1 MERGSPRLP
10 WPPLCLLFGK
20 HGASPGFKSR
30 IMQTSTSL
38 PRSAEALPKRRLRLN
53 WPRGLVVALAALAIF
68 VPLLLIF
75 YQSFLSAP
83 FFAPVKE
90 LTLDSYRFI
99 FDDPDFRQAFAN
111 GFMLAAGLTVI
122 AVPLGGMLAF
132 LMVRTDLPGRGWF
145 APALMVPIFVSPM
158 VIGFGYVVSM
168 GPVGFYTVW
177 VKHLLA
183 WFGFEGDPW
192 NIYAFPSIVL
202 IAGLTH
208 VPHVYLYASA
218 ALRSLGSDVEEAAR
232 VAGASPLQVALNVS
246 LPMIMP
252 ALAYSGV
259 LVFFLGFEVFGLVL
273 VLGDPEGHL
282 VLPTYLYKLTNKLGT
297 PSYHLMAAVAVC
309 LVAVTMPLVMLQR
322 WLLRSANKY
331 VAIKGK
337 GARQKALPLGKWR
350 WVAFALIAGWLVFTV
365 LIPLSGIALRTFVSH
380 WGDGI
385 DLLDVLTLQNLRD
398 VWDQPSLV
406 RGIVNTV
413 AIGVIGGAL
422 AVACYTA
429 IALAMHR
436 KQDGITRFLDYSVL
450 VPRAVPGLL
459 AGLSFLWVFLFVP
472 SLLDSLFKGSDN
484 FFALWMTDSFI
495 PALRSLRS
503 TIFSVWLAY
512 SVVWLAYGLRLINT
526 ALLQVGPELEEAARA
541 VGAPRARVTRD
552 VTLPLVR
559 YGLIGAW
566 LMVFLI
572 FEREY
577 STGVYLLSPGTEV
590 IGSMIVSLWA
600 AGAVELVAALSFINI
615 TLVAVGLGIA
625 LRFGLKLHD

>member
-1 MERGSPRLP
+1 
-10 WPPLCLLFGK
+10 
-20 HGASPGFKSR
+20 
-30 IMQTSTSL
+30 MQTLSSTPGTL
-38 PRSAEALPKRRLRLN
+38 PIRRARFRLN
-53 WPRGLVVALAALAIF
+53 WPRGVVVALASLAIF

-83 FFAPVKE
+83 FFAPVKT

-99 FDDPDFRQAFAN
+99 FDDSDFRQAFIN
-111 GFMLAAGLTVI
+111 GFYLASGLALI

-132 LMVRTDLPGRGWF
+132 LMVRTDLPGRAWI
-145 APALMVPIFVSPM
+145 APMLLVPIFVSPM
-158 VIGFGYVVSM
+158 VIAFGYVVSM

-177 VKHLLA
+177 VRNLLSVV
-183 WFGFEGDPW
+183 GFEGDPW
-192 NIYAFPSIVL
+192 NVYSFPAIVV

-218 ALRSLGSDVEEAAR
+218 ALKSLGSDVEEAAR

-282 VLPTYLYKLTNKLGT
+282 VLATYLYKLTNKLGT

-322 WLLRSANKY
+322 WLLKSANKY
-331 VAIKGK
+331 VSIKGK

-350 WVAFALIAGWLVFTV
+350 WIAFALIAFWLLFTV
-365 LIPLSGIALRTFVSH
+365 IVPLSGIALRTFVSH
-380 WGDGI
+380 WGDGVK
-385 DLLDVLTLQNLRD
+385 LMEVLTLQNFRD
-398 VWDQPSLV
+398 VWSQPSLV

-413 AIGVIGGAL
+413 LIGVIGGAL
-422 AVACYTA
+422 AVVCYSA

-436 KQDGITRFLDYSVL
+436 KNDGITRFLDYSVL

-472 SLLDSLFKGSDN
+472 SLLDNFLKGFDN
-484 FFALWMTDSFI
+484 DVARWLSDSFI
-495 PALRSLRS
+495 PQLRSLRS

-512 SVVWLAYGLRLINT
+512 SVVWMAYGLRLITT

-541 VGAPRARVTRD
+541 VGAQRGQVTRD
-552 VTLPLVR
+552 VTLPLVK
-559 YGLIGAW
+559 YGLLGAW

-590 IGSMIVSLWA
+590 IGSMIVSMWA

-615 TLVAVGLGIA
+615 TLVAIGLGIA
-625 LRFGLKLHD
+625 LRFGIKLHD

>member
-1 MERGSPRLP
+1 
-10 WPPLCLLFGK
+10 
-20 HGASPGFKSR
+20 
-30 IMQTSTSL
+30 MQSSTTL
-38 PRSAEALPKRRLRLN
+38 PRSESALPARRLRLN
-53 WPRGLVVALAALAIF
+53 WPRGLVVLLAALAIF

-99 FDDPDFRQAFAN
+99 FDDPDFRQAFIN
-111 GFMLAAGLTVI
+111 GFTLAAGLTVI

-132 LMVRTDLPGRGWF
+132 LMVRTDLPGRNWI

-177 VKHLLA
+177 FKSLLSA
-183 WFGFEGDPW
+183 IGIEGDPW

-208 VPHVYLYASA
+208 VPHVYLYASS
-218 ALRSLGSDVEEAAR
+218 ALKSLGSDVEEAAR

-309 LVAVTMPLVMLQR
+309 LVAVTMPLVMMQR

-350 WVAFALIAGWLVFTV
+350 WVAFALIAAWLLFTV
-365 LIPLSGIALRTFVSH
+365 VIPLSGIALRTFVSH
-380 WGDGI
+380 WGDGVN
-385 DLLDVLTLQNLRD
+385 LVEVLTLENLRN

-406 RGIVNTV
+406 RGIINTV
-413 AIGVIGGAL
+413 LIGVIGGGL

-436 KQDGITRFLDYSVL
+436 KQDGVTRFLDYSVL

-472 SLLDSLFKGSDN
+472 SLLDSALKGIDN
-484 FFALWMTDSFI
+484 PIALWLVDSFI
-495 PALRSLRS
+495 PALRGLRS

-512 SVVWLAYGLRLINT
+512 SVVWMAYGLRLINT

-541 VGAPRARVTRD
+541 VGASRSRVTRD
-552 VTLPLVR
+552 VTIPLVR

-590 IGSMIVSLWA
+590 IGSMIVSMWA

-625 LRFGLKLHD
+625 LRFGVKLHD

>member
-1 MERGSPRLP
+1 
-10 WPPLCLLFGK
+10 
-20 HGASPGFKSR
+20 
-30 IMQTSTSL
+30 MQTSTTL
-38 PRSAEALPKRRLRLN
+38 PRSDAALPARRLRLN
-53 WPRGLVVALAALAIF
+53 WPRGLVVLLAALAIF

-99 FDDPDFRQAFAN
+99 FDDPDFRQAFIN
-111 GFMLAAGLTVI
+111 GFTLAAGLTVI

-132 LMVRTDLPGRGWF
+132 LMVRTDLPGRSWI

-177 VKHLLA
+177 FKSLLA
-183 WFGFEGDPW
+183 AIGIEGDPW

-208 VPHVYLYASA
+208 VPHVYLYASS
-218 ALRSLGSDVEEAAR
+218 ALKSLGSDVEEAAR

-246 LPMIMP
+246 LPMITP

-309 LVAVTMPLVMLQR
+309 LVAVTMPLVMMQR

-350 WVAFALIAGWLVFTV
+350 WVAFALIAAWLLFTV
-365 LIPLSGIALRTFVSH
+365 VIPLSGIALRTFVSH
-380 WGDGI
+380 WGDGVS
-385 DLLDVLTLQNLRD
+385 LLDVLTLDNLRN
-398 VWDQPSLV
+398 VWEQPSLV
-406 RGIVNTV
+406 RGIINTV
-413 AIGVIGGAL
+413 LIGVIGGAL

-472 SLLDSLFKGSDN
+472 SLLDSALKGIDN
-484 FFALWMTDSFI
+484 PVALWLVDSLI
-495 PALRSLRS
+495 PALRGLRS

-541 VGAPRARVTRD
+541 VGAGRSRVTRD
-552 VTLPLVR
+552 VTIPLVR

-590 IGSMIVSLWA
+590 IGSMIVSMWA

-625 LRFGLKLHD
+625 LRFGVKLHD

>member
-1 MERGSPRLP
+1 
-10 WPPLCLLFGK
+10 
-20 HGASPGFKSR
+20 
-30 IMQTSTSL
+30 MQTTTSL
-38 PRSAEALPKRRLRLN
+38 PRSEDMPIKRRLRLN
-53 WPRGLVVALAALAIF
+53 WPRGLVVVLAALAIF
-68 VPLLLIF
+68 VPLVLIF

-83 FFAPVKE
+83 FFAPVKH
-90 LTLDSYRFI
+90 LSFDSYRFI
-99 FDDPDFRQAFAN
+99 FDDPDFHQAFIN
-111 GFMLAAGLTVI
+111 GFTLAAGLTVI
-122 AVPLGGMLAF
+122 AVPLGSMLAF
-132 LMVRTDLPGRGWF
+132 LMVRTDLPGRNWI

-177 VKHLLA
+177 FKHLLSF
-183 WFGFEGDPW
+183 FGIEGDPW
-192 NIYAFPSIVL
+192 NIYAFPSIVI

-218 ALRSLGSDVEEAAR
+218 ALKSLGSDVEEAAR

-322 WLLRSANKY
+322 WLLKSASKY
-331 VAIKGK
+331 VSIKGK

-350 WVAFALIAGWLVFTV
+350 WISFALIAAWLLFTV
-365 LIPLSGIALRTFVSH
+365 VIPLSGIALRTFVSH
-380 WGDGI
+380 WGDGVN
-385 DLLDVLTLQNLRD
+385 LLEVLTLQNFRD
-398 VWDQPSLV
+398 VWEQPSLV

-413 AIGVIGGAL
+413 LIGVIGGAL

-472 SLLDSLFKGSDN
+472 SLLESTLKGFDN
-484 FFALWMTDSFI
+484 VVALWLVDSFI
-495 PALRSLRS
+495 PTLRSLRS

-541 VGAPRARVTRD
+541 VGASRSQVTRD

-590 IGSMIVSLWA
+590 IGSMIVSMWA
-600 AGAVELVAALSFINI
+600 AGAVDLVAALSFINI

-625 LRFGLKLHD
+625 LRFGVKLHD

>member
-1 MERGSPRLP
+1 
-10 WPPLCLLFGK
+10 
-20 HGASPGFKSR
+20 
-30 IMQTSTSL
+30 MQTL
-38 PRSAEALPKRRLRLN
+38 PLPHVTPTDSVTASRFRTRLN
-53 WPRGLVVALAALAIF
+53 WPRGVVVTLTVIAIF
-68 VPLLLIF
+68 LPLALIF

-83 FFAPVKE
+83 FFAPVK
-90 LTLDSYRFI
+90 TFSLDPYRFI
-99 FDDPDFRQAFAN
+99 FDDPDFRVAFRN
-111 GFMLAAGLTVI
+111 GFLLAGGLALI
-122 AVPLGGMLAF
+122 AVPLGAMLAF
-132 LMVRTDLPGRGWF
+132 LMVRTDLPGRNWL
-145 APALMVPIFVSPM
+145 APLLLVPIFVSPM
-158 VIGFGYVVSM
+158 VIAFGYVVSM
-168 GPVGFYTVW
+168 GPVGFYTLW
-177 VKHLLA
+177 VKQLI
-183 WFGFEGDPW
+183 GIQPW
-192 NIYAFPSIVL
+192 NVYAFPSIVI

-218 ALRSLGSDVEEAAR
+218 ALKSLGSDVEEAAR

-282 VLPTYLYKLTNKLGT
+282 VLATYLYKLTNKLGT

-322 WLLRSANKY
+322 WLLKSANKY
-331 VAIKGK
+331 VSIKGK
-337 GARQKALPLGKWR
+337 GARQKPLPLGKWK
-350 WVAFALIAGWLVFTV
+350 WIAVGLIAIWLIFTV
-365 LIPLSGIALRTFVSH
+365 IVPISGIVLRAFVSN
-380 WGDGI
+380 WGEGVKLVDA
-385 DLLDVLTLQNLRD
+385 LTLEHFRD
-398 VWDQPSLV
+398 IWDQPSLM
-406 RGIVNTV
+406 RGIWNTIL
-413 AIGVIGGAL
+413 IGVIGGAI
-422 AVACYTA
+422 AVICYSG

-436 KQDGITRFLDYSVL
+436 KPDRITRFLDYSVL

-472 SLLDSLFKGSDN
+472 AALDNMLKWFISGYDSDVARWLSEN
-484 FFALWMTDSFI
+484 LI
-495 PALRSLRS
+495 PQLRALRS

-512 SVVWLAYGLRLINT
+512 TVVWLAYGLRLITT

-541 VGAPRARVTRD
+541 VGASRGQVTRD
-552 VTLPLVR
+552 ITLPLVR

-590 IGSMIVSLWA
+590 IGAMLVSMWG
-600 AGAVELVAALSFINI
+600 AGAIDLVAALSFINI
-615 TLVAVGLGIA
+615 TLVAIGLGVA
-625 LRFGLKLHD
+625 LRFGLRLQD